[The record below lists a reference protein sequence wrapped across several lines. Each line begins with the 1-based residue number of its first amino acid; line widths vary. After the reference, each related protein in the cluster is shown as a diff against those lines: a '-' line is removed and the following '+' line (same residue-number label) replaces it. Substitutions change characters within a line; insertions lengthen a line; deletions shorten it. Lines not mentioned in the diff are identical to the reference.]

1 MDCQEDQLK
10 QGMKPGDEGFGV
22 EAEDRHGTL
31 TLVEKGVIS
40 SKPHP
45 TVNPETYSA
54 FYEQLAKALAG
65 QGNVPVTAEEGIN
78 VIRLVELARESA
90 YEGKTLDVR

>member
-22 EAEDRHGTL
+22 EPANRHGVVS
-31 TLVEKGVIS
+31 LVEKGVIS
-40 SKPHP
+40 SQSHP
-45 TVNPETYSA
+45 TVKPATYSA

-65 QGNVPVTAEEGIN
+65 QGKVPVLVEEGIN

-90 YEGKTLDVR
+90 YEGRHLMCD